1 MNSLKKI
8 LVIVTG
14 TILFTACGEACGE
27 KKEEVAPLVS
37 NNVKSNSIAFVD
49 IDSLQEKYQFC
60 IDQKEILEAKQKS
73 FQNNIVQKEQSLQQ
87 LQANIQKRM
96 QGGQI
101 TTEAQYNSEMAN
113 FQKQQNAY
121 QKYTLSAQQEMG
133 EEQEKFAKTLQDS
146 INNFLAV
153 YNKSKKYSMI
163 VYKNATLY
171 ADKSLDITNEVIV
184 GLNKRYMKK

>member
-14 TILFTACGEACGE
+14 TILFTACGE

-133 EEQEKFAKTLQDS
+133 EEQEKFAKALQDS

>member
-1 MNSLKKI
+1 M
-8 LVIVTG
+8 
-14 TILFTACGEACGE
+14 
-27 KKEEVAPLVS
+27 
-37 NNVKSNSIAFVD
+37 
-49 IDSLQEKYQFC
+49 
-60 IDQKEILEAKQKS
+60 
-73 FQNNIVQKEQSLQQ
+73 QQ